1 MSKEFIDT
9 KEWIPVHSL
18 PGFECCI
25 EYYVSK
31 AGQIKSTKGGRERI
45 LKGAVIKN
53 GYHKVTL
60 QQRLGQGPEL
70 QVYVHT
76 LVALAFIG
84 RPSTPMG
91 RTKGCS
97 VVDHIDENKL
107 NNNVSNLRW
116 VTVKENICKKPYGK
130 FQPIPKTEDQKLV
143 QKCRDRYSHKMCM
156 RRRRAEQKAAKIDKD
171 SPEINSNG

>member
-1 MSKEFIDT
+1 MAKEFIDT
-9 KEWIPVHSL
+9 KEWVPVHTL

-31 AGQIKSTKGGRERI
+31 SGKVKSTKGGRERI

-76 LVALAFIG
+76 LVAYAFLG
-84 RPSTPMG
+84 QPPTPMG
-91 RTKGCS
+91 RTKGSS

-107 NNNVSNLRW
+107 NNNVKNLRW
-116 VTVKENICKKPYGK
+116 VSVKENICKMPYKK
-130 FQPIPKTEDQKLV
+130 FQPVSKTEEQALV
-143 QKCRDRYSHKMCM
+143 QECRDKHFGKLRTRRYRERK
-156 RRRRAEQKAAKIDKD
+156 RAEQKAAKIDKD
-171 SPEINSNG
+171 SP

>member
-1 MSKEFIDT
+1 MAKEFIDT
-9 KEWIPVHSL
+9 KEWIPVHTL
-18 PGFECCI
+18 PGFERAI
-25 EYYVSK
+25 EYHVNRL
-31 AGQIKSTKGGRERI
+31 GQIKSTKGGKERI
-45 LKGAVIKN
+45 LKGAVIKS

-84 RPSTPMG
+84 LPSTPIG

-130 FQPIPKTEDQKLV
+130 FQPVSKTEDEKLV
-143 QKCRDRYSHKMCM
+143 QQCRNRHI
-156 RRRRAEQKAAKIDKD
+156 AERCVCVVKELNKKQLK
-171 SPEINSNG
+171 